1 MTSPWSARRLGLI
14 TGACEP
20 DSLGYKTDYATLG
33 RFFERQAILEDEMLT
48 TSNLLNLLSISWG
61 VSTMAL
67 AVLAM
72 YRTGFS
78 RKEDD
83 SLFLDEDTRALMAG
97 EQDAIVAKM
106 DRLIT
111 PIKALAV
118 VSLTLLVASVIVL
131 LWVGYSSF

>member
-1 MTSPWSARRLGLI
+1 
-14 TGACEP
+14 
-20 DSLGYKTDYATLG
+20 
-33 RFFERQAILEDEMLT
+33 MLT
-48 TSNLLNLLSISWG
+48 ASNLLNLLSISWG

-67 AVLAM
+67 VVLAM

-83 SLFLDEDTRALMAG
+83 SLFLNEDARALMAG

>member
-1 MTSPWSARRLGLI
+1 
-14 TGACEP
+14 
-20 DSLGYKTDYATLG
+20 
-33 RFFERQAILEDEMLT
+33 MLT

-67 AVLAM
+67 VVLAM

-83 SLFLDEDTRALMAG
+83 SLFLDEHARALMAG